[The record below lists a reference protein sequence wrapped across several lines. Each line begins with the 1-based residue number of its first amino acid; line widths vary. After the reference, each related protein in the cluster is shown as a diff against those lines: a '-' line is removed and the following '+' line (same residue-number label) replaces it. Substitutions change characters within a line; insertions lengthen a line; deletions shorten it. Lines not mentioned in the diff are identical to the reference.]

1 MEQAD
6 LIIRRLAQLVTCSG
20 PAPKRKEALKEPGV
34 IEEAA
39 IASFQGRIVYVGS
52 DRELEKKIK
61 PVAGATILEADGLV
75 GLPGLIDP
83 HTHLP
88 FAGTRE
94 QEFVLRLKGATYQEL
109 AARGLG
115 IQTTVKATREISRD
129 KLVDLCLERLNTML
143 LHGTTMVEAKSG
155 YGLDFET
162 EIKQL
167 EALQKVSE
175 IHPVEIIPTYLGAH
189 EVPPEFRNNKAGYLQ
204 LLIEK
209 VMPEIRRRNL
219 AEFID
224 VFCEEGVY
232 SIEEARILARAA
244 KKLGFR
250 IRLHADE
257 FSSLGGAELAVELGA
272 ASADHLINITERG
285 IAALAGSSTVAI
297 LLPMV
302 PLFLRLEKRPPARQL
317 IEAGAAV
324 ALATDFNP
332 GSSMTECLPLII
344 QLAVFLLGFEV
355 EEALQAATINAAF
368 SLGRENQAGS
378 LERGKNM
385 DLILCSLP
393 NYLHFV
399 YHPGPNPVRHVFKR
413 GKWVVRDGKIS
424 LN

>member
-1 MEQAD
+1 MVSAD
-6 LIIRRLAQLVTCSG
+6 LVIRHLAQLITCSG
-20 PAPKRKEALKEPGV
+20 PAPKRKQALSELGL
-34 IEEAA
+34 IEDAA
-39 IASFQGRIVYVGS
+39 IASYKGKIVFLGH
-52 DRELEKKIK
+52 DKDLAKKVR
-61 PVAGATILEADGLV
+61 PVKGAEILEAEGLV

-94 QEFVLRLKGATYQEL
+94 HEFMLRLKGATYQEL
-109 AARGLG
+109 AAKGLG

-129 KLVDLCLERLNTML
+129 KLIDLCLERLNTML

-167 EALQKVSE
+167 EVLKKVSQ
-175 IHPVEIIPTYLGAH
+175 IHPVEVVPTYLGAH
-189 EVPPEFRNNKAGYLQ
+189 EVPPEFRQNKRGYLQ
-204 LLIEK
+204 LLMEK
-209 VMPEIRRRNL
+209 IMPEIKRRKL

-232 SIEEARILARAA
+232 SIEETRTLAKAA
-244 KKLGFR
+244 QQLGFK

-257 FSSLGGAELAVELGA
+257 FSALGGAELAAELGA
-272 ASADHLINITERG
+272 ASADHLINITEKG
-285 IAALAGSSTVAI
+285 IFALARSSTVAI

-302 PLFLRLEKRPPARQL
+302 PLFLRLEKRPPARRL

-332 GSSMTECLPLII
+332 GSSMTESMLLIL
-344 QLAVFLLGFEV
+344 QLAVFLLGFQV

-368 SLGRENQAGS
+368 SLGREKVAGS
-378 LERGKNM
+378 LEIGKNM
-385 DLILCSLP
+385 DLILCSVP
-393 NYLHFV
+393 NYIHLI
-399 YHPGPNPVRHVFKR
+399 YHLGPNPVRHVFKK
-413 GKWVVRDGKIS
+413 GKWVVREAKIS
-424 LN
+424 FH

>member
-1 MEQAD
+1 MVSAD
-6 LIIRRLAQLVTCSG
+6 LIIRRLAQLVTCCG
-20 PAPKRKEALKEPGV
+20 LAPKRKQSLCELGL
-34 IEEAA
+34 IEDAA
-39 IASFQGRIVYVGS
+39 IASYEGKIVFIGP
-52 DRELEKKIK
+52 DKDLERKVK
-61 PVAGATILEADGLV
+61 PVTGANILEAQNLV

-115 IQTTVKATREISRD
+115 IQTTVKSTREIPIER
-129 KLVDLCLERLNTML
+129 LIDLCLERLNTML
-143 LHGTTMVEAKSG
+143 LHGTTMIEAKSG

-167 EALQKVSE
+167 ETLKKLSQ
-175 IHPVEIIPTYLGAH
+175 IHPIEIVPTYFGAH
-189 EVPPEFRNNKAGYLQ
+189 EVPPEYRQNKSGYLQ

-209 VMPEIRRRNL
+209 IMPEIKQRQL

-232 SIEEARILARAA
+232 SIEETRALAKAA
-244 KKLGFR
+244 KQLGFR
-250 IRLHADE
+250 IRLHVDE
-257 FSSLGGAELAVELGA
+257 FSSLGGAELAAELEA
-272 ASADHLINITERG
+272 ASADHLINITEKG
-285 IAALAGSSTVAI
+285 IAALAHSSTVAI

-302 PLFLRLEKRPPARQL
+302 PLFLQLDKRPPARRL

-332 GSSMTECLPLII
+332 GSSMTESMLLIL
-344 QLAVFLLGFEV
+344 QLAVFLLGFQV

-368 SLGRENQAGS
+368 SLGRENLAGS
-378 LERGKNM
+378 LEIGKNM
-385 DLILCSLP
+385 DLLLCSVP
-393 NYLHFV
+393 NYIHLV
-399 YHPGPNPVRHVFKR
+399 YHLGPNPVRHVFKK
-413 GKWVVRDGKIS
+413 GKWVVKDGKIS
-424 LN
+424 FP

>member
-1 MEQAD
+1 MVSAD
-6 LIIRRLAQLVTCSG
+6 LIIRHLAQLITCSG
-20 PAPKRKEALKEPGV
+20 PAPKRKQALSELNL
-34 IEEAA
+34 IEDAA
-39 IASFQGRIVYVGS
+39 IASYEGKIVFLGH
-52 DRELEKKIK
+52 DKDLEKEVR
-61 PVAGATILEADGLV
+61 PATGANILEAEGLV

-115 IQTTVKATREISRD
+115 IQTTVKATREISME
-129 KLVDLCLERLNTML
+129 KLIDLCLERLNTML

-167 EALQKVSE
+167 EALKKVSQ
-175 IHPVEIIPTYLGAH
+175 IHPVEIVPTYLGAH
-189 EVPPEFRNNKAGYLQ
+189 EVPLEFRQNKPGYLK

-209 VMPEIRRRNL
+209 IMPEIKRRKL

-232 SIEEARILARAA
+232 SIEETRTIVKAA
-244 KKLGFR
+244 MQLGFK

-257 FSSLGGAELAVELGA
+257 FSALGGAELAVELKA
-272 ASADHLINITERG
+272 TSADHLINITENG
-285 IAALAGSSTVAI
+285 VAALAQSSTVAI

-302 PLFLRLEKRPPARQL
+302 PLFLRLDKRPPGRRL

-332 GSSMTECLPLII
+332 GSSMTESMLLII
-344 QLAVFLLGFEV
+344 QLAVFLLGFQV

-368 SLGRENQAGS
+368 SLGREKLVGS
-378 LERGKNM
+378 LELGKNM
-385 DLILCSLP
+385 DLILCSVP
-393 NYLHFV
+393 NYIHLV
-399 YHPGPNPVRHVFKR
+399 YHPGPNPVRHVFKK
-413 GKWVVRDGKIS
+413 GKWVVKDGKICF
-424 LN
+424 

>member
-6 LIIRRLAQLVTCSG
+6 LIIRHLAQLVTCSG
-20 PAPKRKEALKEPGV
+20 PAPKRKEALKEPGL

-52 DRELEKKIK
+52 DRELEKKVK
-61 PVAGATILEADGLV
+61 PATGATILEADGLV
-75 GLPGLIDP
+75 AFPGLIDP

-115 IQTTVKATREISRD
+115 IQTTVKATREISLD

-204 LLIEK
+204 LLMEK
-209 VMPEIRRRNL
+209 VMPEIKRRNL

-232 SIEEARILARAA
+232 SIEETRTLARAA

-257 FSSLGGAELAVELGA
+257 FSSLGGAELAVELEA

-317 IEAGAAV
+317 MDAGAAV

-399 YHPGPNPVRHVFKR
+399 YHPGPNPVRHVFKK
-413 GKWVVRDGKIS
+413 GKWVVQDGKIS